1 MTQPFSSGDLYPPAH
16 PNCRC
21 ALQTVA
27 HQATTEKTLMPPND
41 IAYAVVGTLTKSR
54 VDDDGILYFEA
65 SKATGPDLD
74 GDGQRV
80 DMRWAIPAM
89 REWFATGGNLRE
101 QHDPKRAIGKA
112 LTLEERADGV
122 YISGRVVDPI
132 TVAKVSEGVLQYIS
146 IGVRGHQVDYTQ
158 KAVAPNGIINGGRI
172 VECSLVDR
180 GSNPTAKIVLAKADG
195 PDGHM
200 AVDGELVKYN
210 TGRSF
215 FGIQTA
221 DQLLKAVKADPVTWR
236 RRLGVDAHLQKMEQE
251 VADLQ
256 RQLDLVNAIPL
267 PPAHRFAAQNGH
279 STTRRTP

>member
-1 MTQPFSSGDLYPPAH
+1 MA
-16 PNCRC
+16 
-21 ALQTVA
+21 
-27 HQATTEKTLMPPND
+27 ND
-41 IAYAVVGTLTKSR
+41 IAYGVVATLTKSR

-80 DMRWAIPAM
+80 DMRWAVPAM

-101 QHDPKRAIGKA
+101 QHDPKRAIGRA
-112 LTLEERADGV
+112 LTLEERSDGV
-122 YISGRVVDPI
+122 YISGRVVDPV
-132 TVAKVSEGVLQYIS
+132 TVAKVSEGVLQYLS
-146 IGVRGHQVDYTQ
+146 IGVRGSQVDYTQ

-180 GSNPTAKIVLAKADG
+180 GSNPTAKLVLAKADG

-210 TGRSF
+210 TGGSF
-215 FGIQTA
+215 FGVETA
-221 DQLLKAVKADPVTWR
+221 DQLLKAVKADPGLWR

-251 VADLQ
+251 VAELQ

-267 PPAHRFAAQNGH
+267 PAAHRFAAQNGQ
-279 STTRRTP
+279 SRRTA

>member
-1 MTQPFSSGDLYPPAH
+1 M
-16 PNCRC
+16 
-21 ALQTVA
+21 
-27 HQATTEKTLMPPND
+27 PND
-41 IAYAVVGTLTKSR
+41 IAYVVVGELTKSR

-80 DMRWAIPAM
+80 DMKWAVPAM

-112 LTLEERADGV
+112 LTLEERSDGV
-122 YISGRVVDPI
+122 YISGRVVDPV

-146 IGVRGHQVDYTQ
+146 IGVRGSQVDYTQ
-158 KAVAPNGIINGGRI
+158 KAIAPNGVINGGRI

-180 GSNPTAKIVLAKADG
+180 GSNPTTKLVIGKAEG
-195 PDGHM
+195 ADGHM
-200 AVDGELVKYN
+200 AVAGELVKYT

-215 FGIQTA
+215 FGVDTP
-221 DQLLKAVKADPVTWR
+221 DQLLKAVRADPALWR
-236 RRLGVDAHLQKMEQE
+236 RRLGVDAHLQKMEQD
-251 VADLQ
+251 VAELQ

-267 PPAHRFAAQNGH
+267 PAAHRVAAQNGH
-279 STTRRTP
+279 STQSRRTA